1 MPDRARMPRE
11 NRLHSGSFFFIMFF
25 CRALLSGESDGFS
38 PKELIA
44 FMKKRI
50 SAVTLHY
57 MLITAGFWMSFCL
70 VSTNAAV
77 YLQGVGY
84 NNVGLGI
91 ILALGN
97 IGGALLS
104 TLLGD
109 FLDRHP
115 NVRHLQVLQVLCAV
129 QAVSLVL
136 LRIHPVSGLLTSVF
150 YTVYCSALMAVNAV
164 NLDLCVRLEH
174 VGADL
179 NFGLARSTGS
189 LAFMVVSVPLGL
201 LVERFSHLVLLYAG
215 LLIILFQFFSNFIVD
230 RDLKAAEAAMP
241 PEAAAVKEKSASL
254 GQFIRENRSFSI
266 LLIAVTVIFMA
277 HNMDGNFMIN
287 EIRAL
292 GGGTADMGWIAAFQ
306 ALVEVPV
313 MVLAS
318 RLPKKWSLAQYI
330 RLAFLFF
337 VVKILCYAL
346 APSLPFFFA
355 ARILQAPS
363 YALYI
368 VLIVPYADLVVPHK
382 DSAKAQGLLVGVTNV
397 GAVLASLA
405 GGAMF
410 DSLGVRPTMLIAVA
424 IAALGCAIGFAGAKD
439 ERKAPKQL

>member
-1 MPDRARMPRE
+1 
-11 NRLHSGSFFFIMFF
+11 
-25 CRALLSGESDGFS
+25 
-38 PKELIA
+38 
-44 FMKKRI
+44 MKKKL
-50 SAVTLHY
+50 SPVTFHY
-57 MLITAGFWMSFCL
+57 MLVTAGFWMSFCF

-77 YLQGVGY
+77 FLQGIGY
-84 NNVGLGI
+84 SNVRLGV

-109 FLDRHP
+109 YLDRHP
-115 NVRHLQVLQVLCAV
+115 RVRHIQVLHILCAV
-129 QAVSLVL
+129 QASMLIIL
-136 LRIHPVSGLLTSVF
+136 WIHPYSGLAASIC
-150 YTVYCSALMAVNAV
+150 YTLYTTALMAVNAV

-179 NFGLARSTGS
+179 NFGLARSMGS
-189 LAFMVVSVPLGL
+189 LAFMVVSVILGF
-201 LVERFSHLVLLYAG
+201 LVERFSHLVLLWSG
-215 LLIILFQFFSNFIVD
+215 LLVILFQFGSNFLVD
-230 RDLKAAEAAMP
+230 QDLRLAESRASSVSGAGIKQP
-241 PEAAAVKEKSASL
+241 SASL
-254 GQFIRENRSFSI
+254 PSFIRQNRAFSI
-266 LLIAVTVIFMA
+266 MLLGIMIIFIA

-292 GGGTADMGWIAAFQ
+292 GGDTSDMGWIAAFQ
-306 ALVEVPV
+306 ALTEVPV

-318 RLPKKWSLAQYI
+318 RLPKKWSYGWYLRA
-330 RLAFLFF
+330 AFLFF
-337 VVKILCYAL
+337 VVKILAYAL

-368 VLIVPYADLVVPHK
+368 VLVVPYADRVVPHQ
-382 DSAKAQGLLVGVTNV
+382 DSAKAQGLLVSMTNL
-397 GAVLASLA
+397 GAVLASLS

-424 IAALGCAIGFAGAKD
+424 IAAVGCFIGWIGAKD
-439 ERKAPKQL
+439 ERKIA

>member
-1 MPDRARMPRE
+1 MKKLMKKDM
-11 NRLHSGSFFFIMFF
+11 I
-25 CRALLSGESDGFS
+25 FS
-38 PKELIA
+38 
-44 FMKKRI
+44 MKKRV
-50 SAVTLHY
+50 STVTLHY

-84 NNVGLGI
+84 NNVQLGL

-115 NVRHLQVLQVLCAV
+115 QVRHAQVLQVLSV
-129 QAVSLVL
+129 IQILSIIL
-136 LRIHPVSGLLTSVF
+136 LLIHPVSGILTSVF
-150 YTVYCSALMAVNAV
+150 YTLYCTALMAVNAV
-164 NLDLCVRLEH
+164 NLDLCVRFEH

-189 LAFMVVSVPLGL
+189 LAFMVVSVLMGL
-201 LVERFSHLVLLYAG
+201 MVERFSHLVLLYAG
-215 LLIILFQFFSNFIVD
+215 LLVIAFQMISNMIVD
-230 RDLKAAEAAMP
+230 RDLKNAEAIAP
-241 PEAAAVKEKSASL
+241 VSRAAAKEESSSL
-254 GQFIRENRSFSI
+254 PLFMRQNKHFSI
-266 LLIAVTVIFMA
+266 MLIGIMIIFMA

-292 GGGTADMGWIAAFQ
+292 GGGTAEMGWIAAFQ
-306 ALVEVPV
+306 ALVEVPI
-313 MVLAS
+313 MVLAF
-318 RLPKKWSLAQYI
+318 RLPKSWSYSRYI
-330 RLAFLFF
+330 RLSFFFF
-337 VVKILCYAL
+337 VLKILAYAL
-346 APSLPFFFA
+346 APSLPVFFA

-382 DSAKAQGLLVGVTNV
+382 DSAKAQGLLVSVTNL
-397 GAVLASLA
+397 GGVLASLV

-410 DSLGVRPTMLIAVA
+410 DSMGVRATMLIAA
-424 IAALGCAIGFAGAKD
+424 GIALAGCVIGSLGTQD
-439 ERKAPKQL
+439 ERKITSHA

>member
-1 MPDRARMPRE
+1 MRKRV
-11 NRLHSGSFFFIMFF
+11 
-25 CRALLSGESDGFS
+25 S
-38 PKELIA
+38 P
-44 FMKKRI
+44 
-50 SAVTLHY
+50 VTFHY
-57 MLITAGFWMSFCL
+57 MLITAGFWMSFCF

-84 NNVGLGI
+84 SNVQLGV

-97 IGGALLS
+97 IGGAVLS

-115 NVRHLQVLQVLCAV
+115 QVRHIQVLHVLCAV
-129 QAVSLVL
+129 QALSLIL
-136 LRIHPVSGLLTSVF
+136 LRAFPFSGPMTSVS

-174 VGADL
+174 AKAEL
-179 NFGLARSTGS
+179 NFGLARSVGS
-189 LAFMVVSVPLGL
+189 LAFMVVSVVLGM
-201 LVERFSHLVLLYAG
+201 LVERFSHLVLLYCGFAV
-215 LLIILFQFFSNFIVD
+215 ILFQFFSNFLVD
-230 RDLKAAEAAMP
+230 RDLRAAESALPAGLLRP
-241 PEAAAVKEKSASL
+241 QEKSASL
-254 GQFIRENRSFSI
+254 LRFLSRNRSFSV
-266 LLIAVTVIFMA
+266 LLVGVALVFTA

-292 GGGTADMGWIAAFQ
+292 GGDTSDMGLIAAFQ
-306 ALVEVPV
+306 ALVEIPV

-318 RLPKKWSLAQYI
+318 RLPKKWCYAQYI

-337 VVKILCYAL
+337 VIKILAYAL
-346 APSLPFFFA
+346 APTLPVFFA

-368 VLIVPYADLVVPHK
+368 VLVVPYADQVVPRQ
-382 DSAKAQGLLVGVTNV
+382 DSAKAQGLLVSVTNL

-405 GGAMF
+405 GGALF
-410 DSLGVRPTMLIAVA
+410 DALSVRATMLIAVG
-424 IAALGCAIGFAGAKD
+424 IAALGCAVGWIGARD
-439 ERKAPKQL
+439 ERKPQAANPA

>member
-1 MPDRARMPRE
+1 
-11 NRLHSGSFFFIMFF
+11 
-25 CRALLSGESDGFS
+25 
-38 PKELIA
+38 
-44 FMKKRI
+44 
-50 SAVTLHY
+50 

-77 YLQGVGY
+77 FLQGIGY
-84 NNVGLGI
+84 SNVQLGI

-97 IGGALLS
+97 IGGAALS

-115 NVRHLQVLQVLCAV
+115 QVRHIQVLHVLCIV
-129 QAVSLVL
+129 QIISLIV
-136 LRIHPVSGLLTSVF
+136 LRIDPVSGLASSVF
-150 YTVYCSALMAVNAV
+150 YTLYCSALMAVNAV

-179 NFGLARSTGS
+179 NFGVARSTGS
-189 LAFMVVSVPLGL
+189 LAFMVISVLLGI
-201 LVERFSHLVLLYAG
+201 LVEKFSHMVLIYSG
-215 LLIILFQFFSNFIVD
+215 IIIILFQFICNFIVD
-230 RDLKAAEAAMP
+230 RDLRMAEGTAP
-241 PEAAAVKEKSASL
+241 AVSGVSRPKSASL
-254 GQFIRENRSFSI
+254 PQFIRQNKAFSI
-266 LLIAVTVIFMA
+266 MLIGITVIFMA

-292 GGGTADMGWIAAFQ
+292 GGGTAEMGWIAAFQ
-306 ALVEVPV
+306 ALMEVPV
-313 MVLAS
+313 MVFAS
-318 RLPKKWSLAQYI
+318 RLPKKWSYAWYI

-337 VVKILCYAL
+337 VLKILAYAL

-355 ARILQAPS
+355 ARLLQAPS

-368 VLIVPYADLVVPHK
+368 VLVVPYADLVVPHQ
-382 DSAKAQGLLVGVTNV
+382 DSAKAQGLLVSVTNL

-410 DSLGVRPTMLIAVA
+410 DSLGVRPTMLIATA
-424 IAALGCAIGFAGAKD
+424 IAALGCLIAFAGTKD
-439 ERKAPKQL
+439 ERKPMLSA

>member
-1 MPDRARMPRE
+1 MRKKV
-11 NRLHSGSFFFIMFF
+11 
-25 CRALLSGESDGFS
+25 S
-38 PKELIA
+38 P
-44 FMKKRI
+44 
-50 SAVTLHY
+50 VTFHY
-57 MLITAGFWMSFCL
+57 MLITAGFWMAFCF

-84 NNVGLGI
+84 NNVQLGI

-97 IGGALLS
+97 IGGAVLS

-109 FLDRHP
+109 YLDRHP
-115 NVRHLQVLQVLCAV
+115 QVRHIQVLHILCAV
-129 QAVSLVL
+129 QAVTLVL
-136 LRIHPVSGLLTSVF
+136 MRIFPVSGLMTSVL

-174 VGADL
+174 AKADL
-179 NFGLARSTGS
+179 NFGLARSMGS
-189 LAFMVVSVPLGL
+189 LAFMLISILLGI
-201 LVERFSHLVLLYAG
+201 LVERFSHLVLLYGSLAVV
-215 LLIILFQFFSNFIVD
+215 IFQFFSNFLVD
-230 RDLKAAEAAMP
+230 RDLRAAEAAAP
-241 PEAAAVKEKSASL
+241 AAAVSAREKSASL
-254 GQFIRENRSFSI
+254 PQFIRQNLSFSI
-266 LLIAVTVIFMA
+266 MLLGIMIIFMA

-292 GGGTADMGWIAAFQ
+292 GGDTSDMGLIAAFQ
-306 ALVEVPV
+306 ALTEVPV

-318 RLPKKWSLAQYI
+318 RLPKKWSYGQYI

-337 VVKILCYAL
+337 VVKILAYAL
-346 APSLPFFFA
+346 APSLAFFFG

-382 DSAKAQGLLVGVTNV
+382 DSAKAQGLLVSMTNL
-397 GAVLASLA
+397 GGVLASLA

-424 IAALGCAIGFAGAKD
+424 IAALGCVIAWAGTRD
-439 ERKAPKQL
+439 ERKLSA